1 MGGRVI
7 IIITKLSR
15 AVNFLSL
22 LHPLIIRTEGE
33 LIINSNNDN
42 GNNSNSNIHNTS
54 SYKQFHNTT
63 TTTSTISSRKE
74 QEEEGEELLLPPY
87 AKLILIIDDDPDI
100 TLTFKKGLESENN
113 NKNNMTFFKV
123 YAYNNPLEALSQF
136 KPNFYDLLLIDINMP
151 KMNGFELSTKIL
163 ELDINPRICFMSS
176 GQINQE
182 ALREQYPTLS
192 IGCFITKPVTIEYLF
207 KRIKAELD

>member
-1 MGGRVI
+1 MGERV

-15 AVNFLSL
+15 VVNFLSL
-22 LHPLIIRTEGE
+22 LQPLIIRTEGE

-54 SYKQFHNTT
+54 SYKQFHNTIT
-63 TTTSTISSRKE
+63 KSTISFRKQQE
-74 QEEEGEELLLPPY
+74 VEEELILPPY

-113 NKNNMTFFKV
+113 NKNNKTFLKV
-123 YAYNNPLEALSQF
+123 YTYNNPLEALSKF

-151 KMNGFELSTKIL
+151 IMNGFELSTKIL